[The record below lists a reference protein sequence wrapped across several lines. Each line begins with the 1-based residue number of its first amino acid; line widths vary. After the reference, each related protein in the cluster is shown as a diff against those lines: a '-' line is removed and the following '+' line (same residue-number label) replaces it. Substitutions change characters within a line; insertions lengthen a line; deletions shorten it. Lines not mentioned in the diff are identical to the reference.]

1 MVDFITK
8 LPLVAGKDTILVVC
22 NRLSKMMY
30 FVTTTEETSVEELA
44 QLFKDNVW
52 KLHRL
57 PESVVSDRG
66 PQFVADL
73 TKELNQMLGIKTKL
87 LIAFHPQTDGQTE
100 RMNQKLEQYL
110 KFFIDHRQK
119 DWPEW
124 LASAEFTINN
134 KMHSTTKMSPFIANY
149 KRELRMGANIKRKRK
164 VEKIME
170 FAEKIK
176 KVQEKVGVALRK
188 AQEEMKQQVDK
199 GREKVEKW
207 KKGDKVILSTK
218 DLVFKKRLVKK
229 LVD

>member
-1 MVDFITK
+1 
-8 LPLVAGKDTILVVC
+8 
-22 NRLSKMMY
+22 
-30 FVTTTEETSVEELA
+30 
-44 QLFKDNVW
+44 
-52 KLHRL
+52 
-57 PESVVSDRG
+57 
-66 PQFVADL
+66 
-73 TKELNQMLGIKTKL
+73 
-87 LIAFHPQTDGQTE
+87 
-100 RMNQKLEQYL
+100 
-110 KFFIDHRQK
+110 
-119 DWPEW
+119 
-124 LASAEFTINN
+124 
-134 KMHSTTKMSPFIANY
+134 
-149 KRELRMGANIKRKRK
+149 MGANIKRKRK